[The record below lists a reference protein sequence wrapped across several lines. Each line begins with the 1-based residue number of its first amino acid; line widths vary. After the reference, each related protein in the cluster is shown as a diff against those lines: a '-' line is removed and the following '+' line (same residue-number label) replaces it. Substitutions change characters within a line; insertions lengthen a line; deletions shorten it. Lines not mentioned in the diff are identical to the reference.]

1 MSDTE
6 DSEPMTKEGVVRKGR
21 TPSVVSGKPSDEVR
35 RDKEAYA
42 KGERTVD
49 TVEDL
54 AEEM

>member
-6 DSEPMTKEGVVRKGR
+6 HSKPMTKEGVVRKGK
-21 TPSVVSGKPSDEVR
+21 TPSVVSGKPSEEVR

-49 TVEDL
+49 TIEDL